1 MKTTQFREI
10 IFLFLFFK
18 KIYLFDSTKCVIFAS
33 VIELERH
40 IEILLLSN
48 DCVIVPDFGGFMAHH
63 VDACY
68 DEKEN
73 IFFPPQRTL
82 GFNPQ
87 LTLNDSLLV
96 QSYIEAYD
104 ISYPEALRR
113 IEDEVRE
120 LKQHLEHKAE
130 YELNG
135 LGAIRL
141 NGEGK
146 YEFTPCEA
154 GILTPG
160 LYGLNSFEME
170 KLLLS
175 ELTPTIHVKT
185 KPIINAKEEAESLV
199 KTEIHQNFSSNIF
212 LDNED
217 EEPYTISPGI
227 VRNLLA
233 ACIAALAFLLFPANI
248 GNGDFH
254 SMLISKIDTG
264 MLTRIISSEITSK
277 PAVIEKIA
285 IKKNITKDNA
295 FTSQDSTESPQVP
308 FYTIVLC
315 SRVSL
320 KNATNYTKTLH
331 KIGYTKAE
339 VLQKGKNTKVIYGK
353 YKTENQA
360 YNILNKLNNRS
371 GFKDCWV
378 MRVKG

>member
-1 MKTTQFREI
+1 MS
-10 IFLFLFFK
+10 
-18 KIYLFDSTKCVIFAS
+18 DSTKSVIFAF

-68 DEKEN
+68 DKEED

-130 YELNG
+130 YEFNG
-135 LGAIRL
+135 LGIIRM
-141 NGEGK
+141 NDEGK

-154 GILTPG
+154 GILTPD

-170 KLLLS
+170 RLQ
-175 ELTPTIHVKT
+175 LTSLVSTINIET
-185 KPIINAKEEAESLV
+185 KPITNAKEEAEESIEAEV
-199 KTEIHQNFSSNIF
+199 HKKFSSNIF
-212 LDNED
+212 LDDED
-217 EEPYTISPGI
+217 EEPYTIHPGI

-233 ACIAALAFLLFPANI
+233 ACVAALAFLLFPANI
-248 GNGDFH
+248 GNGDSH

-264 MLTRIISSEITSK
+264 MLTRIISSEVTPK
-277 PAVIEKIA
+277 PVVIRKIA
-285 IKKNITKDNA
+285 IIAKSHASTSKD
-295 FTSQDSTESPQVP
+295 SIELPQAP

-320 KNATNYTKTLH
+320 KNATNYKNTLH
-331 KIGYTKAE
+331 NTGYTKAE
-339 VLQKGKNTKVIYGK
+339 VLQKGKSVKVIYGK
-353 YKTENQA
+353 YPTENQA

-371 GFKDCWV
+371 EFKDCWV
-378 MRVKG
+378 MKVKAI

>member
-1 MKTTQFREI
+1 M
-10 IFLFLFFK
+10 
-18 KIYLFDSTKCVIFAS
+18 
-33 VIELERH
+33 IELERH

-48 DCVIVPDFGGFMAHH
+48 DCVIVPDFGGFMTHH

-82 GFNPQ
+82 GFNQQ

-113 IEDEVRE
+113 IEDEVWE

-130 YELNG
+130 YEFND
-135 LGAIRL
+135 LGTIRL
-141 NGEGK
+141 NDEGK

-170 KLLLS
+170 RLL
-175 ELTPTIHVKT
+175 TGFAPTINVET
-185 KPIINAKEEAESLV
+185 KPIIIEAEKETEELV
-199 KTEIHQNFSSNIF
+199 KTEIHQKFSSNIF

-217 EEPYTISPGI
+217 EEPYTIRPGV

-248 GNGDFH
+248 VNED
-254 SMLISKIDTG
+254 SRSILISKIDTG
-264 MLTRIISSEITSK
+264 MLTRIISFEATQRPPI
-277 PAVIEKIA
+277 IEKIA
-285 IKKNITKDNA
+285 VKENIAKNNT
-295 FTSQDSTESPQVP
+295 FTSQDSIEPTRVP

-315 SRVSL
+315 SQVSL
-320 KNATNYTKTLH
+320 KNATNYKNTLH
-331 KIGYTKAE
+331 KSGYTEAE
-339 VLQKGKNTKVIYGK
+339 VLQKGKSTKVIYGK
-353 YKTENQA
+353 YETENQA
-360 YNILNKLNNRS
+360 YNILNKLRNHPE
-371 GFKDCWV
+371 FKDCWV